1 MKKKR
6 PSSRRTRRMAL
17 GSGLASL
24 ASAAFAGSFMKG
36 TAVGTA
42 GDGRDG
48 TKLNVPRFIQNLPIP
63 PVKQPVSTGT
73 PPWEVGD
80 CFHGVAPEYFDRT
93 LAEDPTMEFPQQFP
107 EQYYELSIR
116 ETFGEII
123 PGVRTPLLGYDGL
136 VPGPTFKVRSCQPIV
151 VRQFNDLRDTELSTH
166 LHGGHNPAHS
176 DGYPNFYIL
185 PGKARDYFYT
195 NTVPVH
201 GGKPDFSECPSTCWY
216 HDHAMDITA
225 ETVLHGLSGFFLHY
239 DDLELDLIR
248 RNVLPADSFDIPV
261 CIQDRSFNS
270 DGTIFFDPLDHDGYL
285 GDIYV
290 LNGKA
295 FPKMHV
301 QRRKYRFRFLNGCN
315 ARHIE
320 LRMSDKSP
328 FLGLGTD
335 SWLYPE
341 AIIRR
346 TMLMSPAKRAD
357 VVIDFTNSPNEVFLE
372 NILEQNDGRGP
383 NGKLDDRDVRIPG
396 TRLMKFIVEG
406 PRQPNSATVTEGTPL
421 RPHVPIRPEEIVQT
435 RTFEFHRSKGA
446 WQINQKFFDEF
457 RADACPRVG
466 SAERWILRNGSGGW
480 WHPVH
485 MHLESHQ
492 IQKIDGRIPPL
503 SERFKVDTTM
513 LGPNTEAEIFMK
525 FRTFRGPFVFHC
537 HNVEHEDMRMM
548 FVFDPRTDGPLS
560 NQPLQQFHP

>member
-1 MKKKR
+1 MNKKR

-36 TAVGTA
+36 TAAGTA

-93 LAEDPTMEFPQQFP
+93 LAEDPTMEFPQLFP
-107 EQYYELSIR
+107 EHYYELSIR
-116 ETFGEII
+116 ETVGEII

-216 HDHAMDITA
+216 HDHAMDISAKTI
-225 ETVLHGLSGFFLHY
+225 LHGLSGFFLHY

-248 RNVLPADSFDIPV
+248 RNVLPADNFDIPIS
-261 CIQDRSFNS
+261 IQDRSFNS
-270 DGTIFFDPLDHDGYL
+270 DGTIYFDPLDHDGYL
-285 GDIYV
+285 GDVYV

-335 SWLYPE
+335 SWLYPQ

-396 TRLMKFIVEG
+396 TRLMRFIVEG

-503 SERFKVDTTM
+503 AERFKVDTTM